1 MEFEK
6 EFEFKSMRI
15 REDHLLSYHLN
26 GVGSFVISGPDWPE
40 DSGLPAPEK
49 DGDMAE
55 EFLGALK
62 EAMNHFLFDD
72 LSITY
77 TDIPHNTETLTE
89 YINNEALPFRWEF
102 ETGYRLEEIT
112 FAALYPADEESM
124 ERLKANNRIG
134 SVFKRIRESVELMK
148 ELEPDKYEIDENGAP
163 QFEWNNIDKG
173 HTEFWELYDKYR
185 VLQRKQFR
193 LMKYFKDIS
202 INDLVK
208 AQVQLIEI
216 PGGDQRE
223 RATRKREYDMLKQ
236 EREDF
241 CAYYGWFEEFE
252 SEVLSDDD
260 QDI

>member
-26 GVGSFVISGPDWPE
+26 GVGSFVISGPDWPD
-40 DSGLPAPEK
+40 DSGFPEPEN

-62 EAMNHFLFDD
+62 EAMKYFLFDD

-77 TDIPHNTETLTE
+77 MDIPHSTETLTE

-112 FAALYPADEESM
+112 FVALYPADEEST
-124 ERLKANNRIG
+124 ERLKVNHRFGA
-134 SVFKRIRESVELMK
+134 VFKKIKEAVDRMK

-163 QFEWNNIDKG
+163 QFDWDNIDKG
-173 HTEFWELYDKYR
+173 HTKFTELFDRYK
-185 VLQRKQFR
+185 VLQREQFK
-193 LMKYFKDIS
+193 LLKYCRDIS
-202 INDLVK
+202 VNDLIK
-208 AQVQLIEI
+208 AEVQLIGI
-216 PGGDQRE
+216 RDQRE
-223 RATRKREYDMLKQ
+223 RAMRKREYDVLKQ
-236 EREDF
+236 ERDDF
-241 CAYYGWFEEFE
+241 FAYYGWFEEYE
-252 SEVLSDDD
+252 SEILSEDD
-260 QDI
+260 